1 MAFYW
6 KHKDLKPNKVFHRQD
21 EDTDKK
27 TRNYV
32 WLRRIK
38 YIVVSFLRLLIALL
52 IIGIF
57 AFIVRAF
64 YFYLLESEYFRI
76 KEINI
81 DGVKKQT
88 REEIAAVIDEKGLLV
103 KNIFR
108 VSVSELKEKLSTNLP
123 KLTDIEIKKI
133 YPATIFITA
142 RERKPVV
149 YISAKNLYL
158 MDKEGVII
166 EQVKQANKDVLDLVF
181 ITGVNQKD
189 IKLGAQLNDPL
200 IAAALEILF
209 VLQKTN
215 YSLLQQ
221 LSEIH
226 FSRPNTLIL
235 ILSNGTELRLNRQ
248 DVRKQLAILEAFL
261 NRIKNTN
268 TLKYADFRFKDQIV
282 YVTR

>member
-108 VSVSELKEKLSTNLP
+108 VSISELKEKLSTNLP
-123 KLTDIEIKKI
+123 KLTDIEIRKI

-226 FSRPNTLIL
+226 ISRPNTLIL

>member
-21 EDTDKK
+21 EDRDKK

-88 REEIAAVIDEKGLLV
+88 REEIAAVIDEKGLME

-108 VSVSELKEKLSTNLP
+108 VSVSELKEKLNTNLP
-123 KLTDIEIKKI
+123 KLTDLEIKKI

-166 EQVKQANKDVLDLVF
+166 EQVKQANKDMLDLVF

-215 YSLLQQ
+215 FSLLQQ
-221 LSEIH
+221 LSEINI
-226 FSRPNTLIL
+226 SRPNTLIL

-261 NRIKNTN
+261 NRIKETN

>member
-6 KHKDLKPNKVFHRQD
+6 KHKDLKPNKIFHRQD
-21 EDTDKK
+21 EGIDKK
-27 TRNYV
+27 TRYYV
-32 WLRRIK
+32 WIRRIK
-38 YIVVSFLRLLIALL
+38 YIVLTFLRLLIALIL
-52 IIGIF
+52 IGFF

-76 KEINI
+76 KEVNI

-88 REEIAAVIDEKGLLV
+88 SEEIAGIIDAKGLME

-108 VSVSELKEKLSTNLP
+108 VSVSELKERLTTNLP
-123 KLTDIEIKKI
+123 KLTGIEVKKI

-142 RERKPVV
+142 RERKPIA
-149 YISAKNLYL
+149 YISARKLYL

-166 EQVKQANKDVLDLVF
+166 EQVRQAHQEMLDLVL
-181 ITGVNQKD
+181 ITGVDQKD
-189 IKLGAQLNDPL
+189 IKLGAQLNDSL
-200 IAAALEILF
+200 IATALEIIF

-215 YSLLQQ
+215 YALLQN

-226 FSRPNTLIL
+226 ITRPNTLSL
-235 ILSNGTELRLNRQ
+235 ILSNGTELRLSRQ

-261 NRIKNTN
+261 NRIK
-268 TLKYADFRFKDQIV
+268 D
-282 YVTR
+282 